1 MKRRCAVLLMTLAI
15 LPVWSASSTATVE
28 WNVANTLNLKEK
40 PRDTAISLNG
50 EWIYI
55 LTEKGDILIYDSNG
69 RLKETISV
77 GQHVESI
84 KAGPRDDSLLLTSGE
99 EKRVQVITLDFIE
112 VIDISGSPFKGN
124 AKAPVTVVT
133 FNDFE

>member
-1 MKRRCAVLLMTLAI
+1 MKRRCAVFLMTLAI
-15 LPVWSASSTATVE
+15 LAVWSASSSATVE

-50 EWIYI
+50 KWIYV
-55 LTEKGDILIYDSNG
+55 LTEKGEILIYASNG

-84 KAGPRDDSLLLTSGE
+84 KAGPRDDMLLLTSGKE
-99 EKRVQVITLDFIE
+99 MTVQIITLDFIQ
-112 VIDISGSPFKGN
+112 VINISGSPFKGK
-124 AKAPVTVVT
+124 ADAPVAVAT
-133 FNDFE
+133 FNDFQ